1 MLHHIVLSFMSIC
14 VVSRIMALQY
24 VYFLFHRTEEYGIL
38 HGKRDFA
45 EMVNLRIL
53 IQGDD
58 PRVFLLPTRPNIMTS
73 IPVSERWKQKSQTIK
88 RRKSDNE
95 SRSQSEAMTGIQ
107 DGEGAPSQGIQ
118 VIYRSWEGQGR
129 FFQNLQKKHSPA
141 NPFIVSLLRHMLIF

>member
-24 VYFLFHRTEEYGIL
+24 VYFLFHGTEEYG
-38 HGKRDFA
+38 KRDFV

-73 IPVSERWKQKSQTIK
+73 IPVSERWKQKSQTVK

-95 SRSQSEAMTGIQ
+95 SRRQSEAMTGIQ
-107 DGEGAPSQGIQ
+107 DGEGAPSQGTQ
-118 VIYRSWEGQGR
+118 VVYRSWKGQRR
-129 FFQNLQKKHSPA
+129 FFQNLQKKHSPT
-141 NPFIVSLLRHMLIF
+141 NPFIVSLLRHMLNF